1 VKACAQITI
10 SLLGLVSLLGSAASA
25 EPLRVVM
32 LPIVVHSSA
41 EDARYVSSGLADMLS
56 SRLELLGEISVVRS
70 EEGGTSELEDA
81 LESGAKAG
89 GDYVIYGA
97 FTQFG
102 DGASLDVH
110 CAPVGDIEEAAA
122 RRRIFV
128 QSGNV
133 SEIIPKLDTLVDRIA
148 FYLNRPSSA
157 PAPGQ
162 PTPASAAADDRTGAS
177 AAELASLRDRLDAL
191 EQAVYGLEEPI
202 TDAAAAPAEE
212 PPPEP

>member
-1 VKACAQITI
+1 VKVCARITI
-10 SLLGLVSLLGSAASA
+10 TLLALVSLLGSAAGA

-41 EDARYVSSGLADMLS
+41 EDAGYVSRGLADMLS
-56 SRLELLGEISVVRS
+56 SRLELLGEITVVRRDA
-70 EEGGTSELEDA
+70 GGTSQLEAA
-81 LESGAKAG
+81 LESGAEAG

-162 PTPASAAADDRTGAS
+162 PTPAAAAVDVADGAS
-177 AAELASLRDRLDAL
+177 NAELTSLRERVDAL
-191 EQAVYGLEEPI
+191 EQAVYGLSEP
-202 TDAAAAPAEE
+202 TPDAAAPASEE
-212 PPPEP
+212 PPPES

>member
-1 VKACAQITI
+1 VKVCARITI
-10 SLLGLVSLLGSAASA
+10 TLLALVSLLGSAAGA

-41 EDARYVSSGLADMLS
+41 EDAGYVSRGLADMLS
-56 SRLELLGEISVVRS
+56 SRLELLGEITVVRRDA
-70 EEGGTSELEDA
+70 GGTSQLEAA
-81 LESGAKAG
+81 LESGAEAG

-102 DGASLDVH
+102 D
-110 CAPVGDIEEAAA
+110 A

-162 PTPASAAADDRTGAS
+162 PTPAAAAVDVADGAS
-177 AAELASLRDRLDAL
+177 NAELTSLRERVDAL
-191 EQAVYGLEEPI
+191 EQAVYGLSEP
-202 TDAAAAPAEE
+202 TPDAAAPASEE
-212 PPPEP
+212 PPPES